1 MSEDE
6 PSGWTQKILSSP
18 WILWAF
24 IVFGVAFRIIQY
36 WNNRSLWLDEAM
48 LSSSILNRSYWDLLK
63 PPLDYDQYSPMG
75 FLWIERFCASLI
87 HPLEYGLRFFPLLC
101 GIISVFAFWR
111 LTRYLLAPIGQAA
124 ALSLFSCGHYLIYY
138 SSEVKQYSTEVLV
151 CVTLIWTCLRFRE
164 PAPTW
169 GKTLL
174 LGILG
179 AAAIW
184 LSFSAVFIL
193 AGIGASLVFFAM
205 RNKNKKDL
213 LLLLPILT
221 LWAASFLVQ
230 YYRILRNTPHLP
242 EVIKEW
248 ENLNGFWPFPP
259 ASISDLL
266 WPWTSLQTF
275 IANPLGME
283 IILPFTVLMAAGFW
297 VLGRKAPGY
306 CLVVCITVGLAVA
319 AAAMRQYPFA
329 LRTIVYLVP
338 LALIGV
344 GAAVDKIWEILYP
357 AHTGLFLLIVLAVFY
372 TPIKG
377 GFHQAWHPI
386 VHTEIKPALE
396 LVSQKARP
404 GDGIY
409 VYRYAMPAYLVYQNS
424 YPALR
429 QLKMYS
435 TPLRYSTPTQPEVDE
450 QLRQIR
456 AHTGRVW
463 LLFAH
468 TGVEEVSYRY
478 YMRYFLDH
486 IGRQLSSYEK
496 DNVWLYL
503 YALPESAPA
512 IGSPHLPPRDRR

>member
-6 PSGWTQKILSSP
+6 HSGSTRKILSSP
-18 WILWAF
+18 WTLWAL

-36 WNNRSLWLDEAM
+36 WSNRSLWLDEAM
-48 LSSSILNRSYWDLLK
+48 LSSSILNRSYGDLLK
-63 PPLDYDQYSPMG
+63 PPLDYYQHSPIG
-75 FLWIERFCASLI
+75 FLWMERFFLSLI

-124 ALSLFSCGHYLIYY
+124 ALSLFSCGHYLVYY

-151 CVTLIWTCLRFRE
+151 CVTLIWTGLRFRE

-174 LGILG
+174 LGMLG
-179 AAAIW
+179 AVTIW
-184 LSFSAVFIL
+184 LSFSAVFVL

-205 RNKNKKDL
+205 RNKNQKDL
-213 LLLLPILT
+213 LLLLSILT
-221 LWAASFLVQ
+221 LWAASFLVL
-230 YYRILRNTPHLP
+230 YYSILRNTPILP
-242 EVIKEW
+242 QVMKEW
-248 ENLNGFWPFPP
+248 TNLDGFWPFPP

-266 WPWTSLQTF
+266 WPWRALQTF

-283 IILPFTVLMAAGFW
+283 IIFPYMVLIAAGYW
-297 VLGRKAPGY
+297 VLGRKAPFY
-306 CLVVCITVGLAVA
+306 CLVVCITVVVAIA
-319 AAAMRQYPFA
+319 AAALHRYPFG
-329 LRTIVYLVP
+329 LRVILYLVP

-344 GAAVDKIWEILYP
+344 GAAVDKIWEHLY
-357 AHTGLFLLIVLAVFY
+357 AANTGLFLLIVLAVFY

-377 GFHQAWHPI
+377 GFHQALHPT
-386 VHTEIKPALE
+386 VNTEIKPALTI
-396 LVSQKARP
+396 VSQKARP

-409 VYRYAMPAYLVYQNS
+409 VYRYAMPTYLVYQNS

-429 QLKMYS
+429 HLEVYS
-435 TPLRYSTPTQPEVDE
+435 TSLESGSPTQPEVDE
-450 QLRQIR
+450 QLRRIQ
-456 AHTGRVW
+456 AHAGRVW

-468 TGVEEVSYRY
+468 TDVEEVSYRY
-478 YMRYFLDH
+478 YMRYFLDR
-486 IGRQLSSYEK
+486 IGRQVSSYEK

-503 YALPESAPA
+503 YAMPESGPA
-512 IGSPHLPPRDRR
+512 IGSSRLPPGGE